1 MKVQR
6 IMSPCSDF
14 DRKFTFFGH
23 VATVLNHLNF
33 APGVIKS

>member
-14 DRKFTFFGH
+14 DKEIYIFGH
-23 VATVLNHLNF
+23 VATTLIHLHF
-33 APGVIKS
+33 PPGVIKS